1 LRLGTR
7 MANFKKPVTFV
18 VQHVLQINDAQA
30 KKQRKETITSA
41 KFRCHDDP
49 TSAEFEVEA
58 RFGSQ
63 KSDFLSVFV
72 RSCNKDVSS
81 TLFQFSVIDH
91 EGHLLHSMKYGNNKN
106 DKVLKVERNRGHGWP
121 EMLALDKIKAS
132 KLAIL
137 CNLEYLSDASDH
149 DAKELYAT
157 QLQADLIAMFESG
170 TYADVTFL
178 VQEKKLAAHK
188 SVLAS
193 RSDYF
198 KKMFDAGMQESA
210 SNQVKVSDV
219 EPSTFKT
226 LLRFLYSG
234 AVEEE
239 QFDDL
244 AKLVAAAEKYGMD
257 ELKKI
262 CESTMRANLQLEN
275 VIDAL
280 LIADIHNCS
289 SLLRDAKTLFKSLAK
304 FLKNEDDWNKLAER
318 PGLLLEL
325 LRSSVQ

>member
-1 LRLGTR
+1 
-7 MANFKKPVTFV
+7 MN
-18 VQHVLQINDAQA
+18 
-30 KKQRKETITSA
+30 
-41 KFRCHDDP
+41 
-49 TSAEFEVEA
+49 
-58 RFGSQ
+58 
-63 KSDFLSVFV
+63 
-72 RSCNKDVSS
+72 
-81 TLFQFSVIDH
+81 
-91 EGHLLHSMKYGNNKN
+91 YGNNKN
-106 DKVLKVERNRGHGWP
+106 HKVLKVERNRGQGWS
-121 EMLALDKIKAS
+121 EMLPLDKIKAP

-149 DAKELYAT
+149 DANELYAT

-178 VQEKKLAAHK
+178 AQEKKLAAHK

-198 KKMFDAGMQESA
+198 KTMFDAGMQESA
-210 SNQVKVSDV
+210 SNLVVVSDV
-219 EPSTFKT
+219 DPSTFEA

-234 AVEEE
+234 AVEEK
-239 QFDDL
+239 QFEDL
-244 AKLVAAAEKYGMD
+244 ARLVAAADKYGMD

-262 CESTMRANLQLEN
+262 CESTMRANLQAKD

-289 SLLRDAKTLFKSLAK
+289 SLLHDAKTLFKPLAK

-325 LRSSVQ
+325 LRSVVE